1 MARIVHANF
10 LKLIGDDPWLQ
21 EARTLLSQP

>member
-1 MARIVHANF
+1 MVHANF
-10 LKLIGDDPWLQ
+10 LELIRDDPWLQ